1 MSLVFR
7 PLNLLLAPLAV
18 AAAIGIA
25 ACGSNDKVKDA
36 QHSATQL
43 QKQALE
49 TKKNLEKTAA
59 DLKSGKV
66 SAEDAQKKIEQ
77 QTADLQDKVKTTA
90 DKAIDAA
97 KSQSGVPADA
107 QKALDDAKAQLDAS
121 TK

>member
-59 DLKSGKV
+59 ARNQPQFDRRDYR
-66 SAEDAQKKIEQ
+66 APE
-77 QTADLQDKVKTTA
+77 
-90 DKAIDAA
+90 IDARQRTARAEAAA
-97 KSQSGVPADA
+97 KTA
-107 QKALDDAKAQLDAS
+107 
-121 TK
+121 

>member
-1 MSLVFR
+1 MSIVFR
-7 PLNLLLAPLAV
+7 PLNLLLAPVAV

-36 QHSATQL
+36 QHTATQL

-49 TKKNLEKTAA
+49 TKKNMEKTAA
-59 DLKSGKV
+59 DLKAGKV
-66 SAEDAQKKIEQ
+66 SSDDAEKQLQK
-77 QTADLQDKVKTTA
+77 QTEDLQDKVNTTA

-97 KSQSGVPADA
+97 KSQAGMSDEA
-107 QKALDDAKAQLDAS
+107 QKALDDAKKQLDAS